1 MITGALWSI
10 GIHADETKLGKILK
24 EFNPNVQ
31 KARQYS
37 AGRSHNPKVYKA
49 DYFGHKIHYNQNEKL
64 AMYGIVHVGARD
76 GYWGKI
82 VGHATIAKKNSI
94 IIYNEIYS

>member
-1 MITGALWSI
+1 MITGALRSI

-37 AGRSHNPKVYKA
+37 AGSPIIQKYIRLTTSDTK
-49 DYFGHKIHYNQNEKL
+49 
-64 AMYGIVHVGARD
+64 
-76 GYWGKI
+76 
-82 VGHATIAKKNSI
+82 SI
-94 IIYNEIYS
+94 IIKTKSWQCMG